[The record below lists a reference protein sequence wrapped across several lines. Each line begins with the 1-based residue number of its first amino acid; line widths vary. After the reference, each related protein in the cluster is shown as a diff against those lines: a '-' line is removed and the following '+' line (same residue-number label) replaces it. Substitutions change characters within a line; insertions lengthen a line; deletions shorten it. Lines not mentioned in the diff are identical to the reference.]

1 MKMRSGLQ
9 IVFERNAFYRRQYLW
24 VLFAFALTMLT
35 NITLAIVLA
44 YVIRHPVSPLYFA
57 ADSAGRLIRVVPVSQ
72 PNMSTDD
79 VEAWAMKVAK
89 DTFSY
94 NYVNYRMQLQR
105 VSQYYTNYGWRNYMN
120 ALQSSNNLV
129 ALTRRQIIQTAVP
142 VAKPII
148 LAQGI
153 LGGAYAWKFQMPM
166 LVTYW
171 MPPYDEQSKFSNAL
185 EVTMIVQR
193 QPILQSDNGLGV
205 LQMIGSMAPPPE
217 SGQGSIAATP
227 NG

>member
-1 MKMRSGLQ
+1 
-9 IVFERNAFYRRQYLW
+9 
-24 VLFAFALTMLT
+24 
-35 NITLAIVLA
+35 
-44 YVIRHPVSPLYFA
+44 
-57 ADSAGRLIRVVPVSQ
+57 
-72 PNMSTDD
+72 MSTDD

-105 VSQYYTNYGWRNYMN
+105 VSQYYTSYGWRNYMT
-120 ALQSSNNLV
+120 ALQGSNNLV
-129 ALTRRQIIQTAVP
+129 ALTKRQIIQTAVP
-142 VAKPII
+142 VAKPIV

-153 LGGAYAWKFQMPM
+153 LGGAYAWKFKMPM

-171 MPPYDEQSKFSNAL
+171 LPPYDDQSKFANAL

-217 SGQGSIAATP
+217 STQGSISATP